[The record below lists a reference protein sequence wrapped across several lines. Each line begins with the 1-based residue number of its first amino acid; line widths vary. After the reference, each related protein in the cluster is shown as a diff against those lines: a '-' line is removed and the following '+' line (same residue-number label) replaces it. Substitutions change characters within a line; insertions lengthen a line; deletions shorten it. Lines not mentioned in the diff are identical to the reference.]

1 MSPEELNAT
10 MEMLKKAAEEF
21 AALPLDTVPVDVK
34 VRMVSAQVRLE
45 SLRMSLASIQI
56 VLQGRLLN
64 PRGAALDDDAADN
77 TYH

>member
-1 MSPEELNAT
+1 MSPDELNAT

-64 PRGAALDDDAADN
+64 PRGTALDDDSAGN

>member
-1 MSPEELNAT
+1 MSPDELNAT
-10 MEMLKKAAEEF
+10 MDMLKKAAEEF
-21 AALPLDTVPVDVK
+21 AALPMDTVPVDVK

-45 SLRMSLASIQI
+45 SLRMSLASLQI

-64 PRGAALDDDAADN
+64 PRSPAFDDDSTGS